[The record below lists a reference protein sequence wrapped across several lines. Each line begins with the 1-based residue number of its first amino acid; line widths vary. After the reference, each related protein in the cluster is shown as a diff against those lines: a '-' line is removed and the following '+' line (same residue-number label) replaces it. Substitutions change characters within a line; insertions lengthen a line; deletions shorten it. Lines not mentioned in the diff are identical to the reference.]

1 LTGPTDPVLDRSPA
15 APDVTVAQL
24 DEDPYPVYERLRRES
39 PVCWV
44 PAVGLWFITRWADV
58 VMAAEDPERFPAS
71 FPGSPLDR
79 TLGGRSV
86 LTVDGEE
93 HQAKRAPMEATL
105 RPKLLE
111 AHAHAT
117 IERVADELVDAI
129 VARGE
134 ADLMADFCEPFAV
147 LTLAEVIGLPP
158 LGAPTLTR
166 WFHEIAGGTSNYE
179 ADPAKQE
186 IADRTSQEVDA
197 TLRTRF
203 EELLANPDGSMIS
216 DMLHAEHGDLDER
229 LEALMPSLK
238 LALIGG
244 LQEPGHGLGTTVV
257 GLLSDDEARSR
268 FAADP
273 AGLARKATEE
283 AIRWISPIG
292 TQGRAAGPDVEIAGV
307 AIPEGDGVGI
317 MVPSANRDPEAFG
330 PTADRFD
337 LDRPRHAHAAF
348 GYGRHFCVGHHLA
361 RLQMRTGIRV
371 LFERLLQ
378 LRLDPTREP
387 VFRGWEYRGPA
398 SLPVRWDPPA

>member
-1 LTGPTDPVLDRSPA
+1 MSPPAAPALDRSPA

-24 DEDPYPVYERLRRES
+24 DDDPYPIYERLRREA

-58 VMAAEDPERFPAS
+58 VVAAEDPVRFPAS
-71 FPGSPLDR
+71 MPGSPLDR
-79 TLGGRSV
+79 TLGGASI
-86 LTVDGEE
+86 LTVDGDE
-93 HQAKRAPMEATL
+93 HRAKRAPMETTL
-105 RPKLLE
+105 RPKRLE
-111 AHAHAT
+111 VEACET
-117 IERVADELVDAI
+117 IERVADELLAGL
-129 VARGE
+129 APRGE
-134 ADLMADFCEPFAV
+134 AELMAEFCEPFAV
-147 LTLAEVIGLPP
+147 LTLAETIGLPP

-179 ADPAKQE
+179 ADPAKQA
-186 IADRTSQEVDA
+186 IADRTSAEVDE
-197 TLRTRF
+197 TLRPRF
-203 EELLANPDGSMIS
+203 EELLAHPDGSMIS
-216 DMLHAEHGDLDER
+216 DMLHAQHGDLEER
-229 LEALMPSLK
+229 LASVMPSLK

-257 GLLSDDEARSR
+257 GLLSDPDARAR

-292 TQGRAAGPDVEIAGV
+292 TQGRAAGPDLEFAGV
-307 AIPEGDGVGI
+307 RIPEGDGVGI
-317 MVPSANRDPEAFG
+317 MVPSANRDPDAFG

-348 GYGRHFCVGHHLA
+348 GYGKHFCVGHHLA
-361 RLQMRTGIRV
+361 RLQMRTAVRV
-371 LFERLLQ
+371 VFEGLPGLE
-378 LRLDPTREP
+378 LDPAQPP

-398 SLPVRWDPPA
+398 SLPVRWTTR

>member
-1 LTGPTDPVLDRSPA
+1 VSGSATPAHERAPA
-15 APDVTVAQL
+15 APNVTVAQL
-24 DEDPYPVYERLRRES
+24 DEDPYPIYERLRRDA

-44 PAVGLWFITRWADV
+44 PAVGLWFITRWDDV
-58 VMAAEDPERFPAS
+58 VVAAEDPVRFPAS
-71 FPGSPLDR
+71 MPGSPLDR

-86 LTVDGEE
+86 LTVDGDE
-93 HQAKRAPMEATL
+93 HHAKRAPMEATL

-117 IERVADELVDAI
+117 IERVADELLSD
-129 VARGE
+129 VALRGE
-134 ADLMADFCEPFAV
+134 AELMADFCEPFAV
-147 LTLAEVIGLPP
+147 LTLAEVIGLPS

-179 ADPAKQE
+179 GDPAKQAT
-186 IADRTSQEVDA
+186 ADRTSAEVDD
-197 TLRTRF
+197 TLRARF
-203 EELLANPDGSMIS
+203 EDLLEHPDGSMIS
-216 DMLHAEHGDLDER
+216 DMLHAEAGDLDER
-229 LEALMPSLK
+229 LALLLPSLK

-257 GLLSDDEARSR
+257 GLLSDPHARER

-283 AIRWISPIG
+283 AIRWVSPIG
-292 TQGRAAGPDVEIAGV
+292 TQGRAAGSDVEVAGV
-307 AIPEGDGVGI
+307 HLLAGDGVGI
-317 MVPSANRDPEAFG
+317 MVPSANRDPAAFG

-361 RLQMRTGIRV
+361 RLQMRTGIRM
-371 LFERLLQ
+371 LFERLPDLE
-378 LRLDPTREP
+378 LDPSRDP

-398 SLPVRWDPPA
+398 SLPVRWRPPR